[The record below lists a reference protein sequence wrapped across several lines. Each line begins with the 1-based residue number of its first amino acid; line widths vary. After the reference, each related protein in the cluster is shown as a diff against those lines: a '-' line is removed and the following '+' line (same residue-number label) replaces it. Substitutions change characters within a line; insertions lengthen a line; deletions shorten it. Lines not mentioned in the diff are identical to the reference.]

1 MPLWKRY
8 LLSRYMNEA
17 SDDTGQGSGGGGGG
31 DDLQAQIRAAVEKEV
46 AGLKSK
52 NQELI
57 GQNKTLKESLSR
69 FDGIDPDAVS
79 AMLKRFADDEEA
91 GLIKA
96 GKIDEVLTKRT
107 ERMKS
112 EYDKQVKAAQ
122 TESERLKAAN
132 ARLADRA
139 LSEAIMKAASKA
151 GALPEA
157 MEDIVYRAKAAG
169 FRVNADGEVVSM
181 NGDDIV
187 LGKDGKTPLTAIE
200 WAESLRDNAPHL
212 WPRAQGTGAL
222 GSSGNAGARTMK
234 REAFNALKPAQRAA
248 EMAKGTVV
256 ID

>member
-1 MPLWKRY
+1 MPLWKQH
-8 LLSRYMNEA
+8 LLSRYMDEA
-17 SDDTGQGSGGGGGG
+17 SDESGQGSGGGGGG

-57 GQNKTLKESLSR
+57 GLNKTLKENLSR
-69 FDGIDPDAVS
+69 FDGIDPEAVS

-96 GKIDEVLTKRT
+96 GKVDEVLNRRT

-112 EYDKQVKAAQ
+112 DHEKQLQKERAEA
-122 TESERLKAAN
+122 ERLKAAN

-139 LSEAIMKAASKA
+139 LAETIMKAASKA

-157 MEDIVYRAKAAG
+157 MDDIVFRAKASG
-169 FRVNADGEVVSM
+169 FRINADGEVVSM
-181 NGDDIV
+181 TGDEVV
-187 LGKDGKTPLTAIE
+187 LGKDGKSPLTAFE
-200 WAESLRDNAPHL
+200 WADSLRETAPHL

-222 GSSGNAGARTMK
+222 GSGGNNKPSAKTLTQAKSRDERVAVLNARLAQAGS
-234 REAFNALKPAQRAA
+234 
-248 EMAKGTVV
+248 
-256 ID
+256 D

>member
-1 MPLWKRY
+1 ME
-8 LLSRYMNEA
+8 EA
-17 SDDTGQGSGGGGGG
+17 KDDTGQGSGGGGG

-46 AGLKSK
+46 SGLKSK

-69 FDGIDPDAVS
+69 FDGIDPEAVS

-96 GKIDEVLTKRT
+96 GKVDEVLNKRT

-112 EYDKQVKAAQ
+112 EHEKQLK
-122 TESERLKAAN
+122 TERAEAERLKAAN

-139 LSEAIMKAASKA
+139 LSETIMKAASKA

-157 MEDIVYRAKAAG
+157 MEDIVFRAKASG
-169 FRVNADGEVVSM
+169 FRIDADGEVVSM
-181 NGDDIV
+181 NGDEVV
-187 LGKDGKTPLTAIE
+187 LGKDGKSPLTAFE
-200 WAESLRDNAPHL
+200 WAESLRETAPHL

-222 GSSGNAGARTMK
+222 GSSSTSSSGKPIKDLSQATTKEERRAVLKARF
-234 REAFNALKPAQRAA
+234 AAQS
-248 EMAKGTVV
+248 
-256 ID
+256 